1 MDDMDNIPRTRE
13 LLNQQL
19 TDAIAADP
27 LAALPLINA
36 VHEDAARHLRDAVRE
51 ASTTASWSEIG
62 DALGV
67 SKQAA
72 HQRFRELATGL
83 AAGVKAEHRAM
94 KSAQRRGDHALAAAS
109 RDRRD
114 ELASEL
120 RRVAEDVKVRV

>member
-1 MDDMDNIPRTRE
+1 MDDIPKTRE

-19 TDAIAADP
+19 TDAIEADP

-36 VHEDAARHLRDAVRE
+36 VNEDAARHLRDAVRD

-72 HQRFRELATGL
+72 HQRFRELAKGL
-83 AAGVKAEHRAM
+83 AADIKAEHRVM
-94 KSAQRRGDHALAAAS
+94 KSAQRRGDHTLAAESKA
-109 RDRRD
+109 RRD
-114 ELASEL
+114 DLASEL
-120 RRVAEDVKVRV
+120 RRVADNVKVRV